1 LNPAE
6 LSRRTAIAALLATGL
21 VMAGWLGPAA
31 FRAGAPALV
40 ALALALLPIALGV
53 HGLARANLRTGRWL
67 SLVLP
72 FYGAALLVAAVGNPG
87 ARAWVTAG
95 AFAVALGFAAV
106 LSWVRRSN
114 RPPPP
119 LQPPT
124 P

>member
-1 LNPAE
+1 
-6 LSRRTAIAALLATGL
+6 
-21 VMAGWLGPAA
+21 
-31 FRAGAPALV
+31 
-40 ALALALLPIALGV
+40 
-53 HGLARANLRTGRWL
+53 
-67 SLVLP
+67 VLP

-106 LSWVRRSN
+106 LSWVRWSN

-119 LQPPT
+119 QPPT